1 MTHPP
6 APEAIIRA
14 LREYS
19 PRSLNIMEVCGTH
32 TVSAFRSGVR
42 SVLPEGYRL
51 ISGPGCPVCVTSQGQ
66 IDGAV
71 ALADVPDAIV
81 LTYGDMLRVPGSR
94 GSLADARARGRDVRV
109 VTSAME
115 APDIAL
121 ASPGRQ
127 VVFLAAGFETTA
139 PATAAMLS
147 EAAGRGLRNLSI
159 LCLHKRTPPAVR
171 ALLEDAALGIDAL
184 ILPGHVCVILGHAPF
199 LFISEQYERPCV
211 IAGFSAESMLLGVLD
226 LTIQKARGETALHS
240 VYPDAVKSEGN
251 RKATELMD
259 RVFVPCDS
267 VWRGLGKI
275 PSSGMRLA
283 PSLKDFDAELRFGVS
298 PGEPPEPRGCRC
310 GDILRGR
317 ITPPECPLFRT
328 TCTPAAPV
336 GPCMVSSEGTC
347 GAYFRFYKGGT
358 VAWEIS

>member
-1 MTHPP
+1 MSSRTG
-6 APEAIIRA
+6 A
-14 LREYS
+14 LTRGAGGVLLALVLVACSS
-19 PRSLNIMEVCGTH
+19 PRTELRSDRGEPLSAEEV
-32 TVSAFRSGVR
+32 A
-42 SVLPEGYRL
+42 
-51 ISGPGCPVCVTSQGQ
+51 
-66 IDGAV
+66 
-71 ALADVPDAIV
+71 
-81 LTYGDMLRVPGSR
+81 
-94 GSLADARARGRDVRV
+94 
-109 VTSAME
+109 
-115 APDIAL
+115 
-121 ASPGRQ
+121 
-127 VVFLAAGFETTA
+127 
-139 PATAAMLS
+139 
-147 EAAGRGLRNLSI
+147 
-159 LCLHKRTPPAVR
+159 

-310 GDILRGR
+310 GDVLRGR
-317 ITPPECPLFRT
+317 ITPPD
-328 TCTPAAPV
+328 
-336 GPCMVSSEGTC
+336 
-347 GAYFRFYKGGT
+347 
-358 VAWEIS
+358 